1 MRVSK
6 VKAAQNRQDIL
17 IAAGRL
23 FREQGVRATGVD
35 AIADAVDLTHGA
47 IYSQFGSKEIIAV
60 EAIRLA
66 LMRSTQRWQR
76 MAKRERPKKAF
87 PAIVTN
93 YLSVAH
99 RDAVGQGCVV
109 AALASEIGRQPES
122 IRDAFTDE
130 LKDAIEF
137 LAEVMRG
144 DDSSCS
150 SDDAIAALTSMAGAV
165 ILARAVSDRELSD
178 RILETTAK
186 RVLDRARHQ
195 RTANLKSRR

>member
-150 SDDAIAALTSMAGAV
+150 CDDAIAALTSMAGAV

>member
-122 IRDAFTDE
+122 IRDA
-130 LKDAIEF
+130 
-137 LAEVMRG
+137 
-144 DDSSCS
+144 
-150 SDDAIAALTSMAGAV
+150 
-165 ILARAVSDRELSD
+165 
-178 RILETTAK
+178 
-186 RVLDRARHQ
+186 
-195 RTANLKSRR
+195 